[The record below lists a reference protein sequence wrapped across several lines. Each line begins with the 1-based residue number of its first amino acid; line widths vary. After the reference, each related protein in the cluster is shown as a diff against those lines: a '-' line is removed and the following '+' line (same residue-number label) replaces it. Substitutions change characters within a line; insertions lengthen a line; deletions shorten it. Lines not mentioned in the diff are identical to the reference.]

1 MLKFVN
7 SKKYLYICIV
17 NKLNKILLSN
27 TVDVLGVG
35 EIDMYT

>member
-17 NKLNKILLSN
+17 NKLNKIVLSN

-35 EIDMYT
+35 EIDMYI